1 MADGFE
7 IKLEG
12 LDELIEAFAKLP
24 DEAAEMIKPA
34 VEQAGKLVLEK
45 AKEKVPVDSGKLR
58 DSLRLKK
65 ARQRPDSSG
74 VIHYITWG
82 PNVREYAAPLELGH
96 AIRFKKGGPTH
107 GRVAPR
113 PYLRPAAD
121 ESKEQVL
128 DIVAKAM
135 NRAIDEMG
143 GRESI

>member
-24 DEAAEMIKPA
+24 DKAAEMIKPA
-34 VEQAGKLVLEK
+34 VEQAGNLVLEK
-45 AKEKVPVDSGKLR
+45 AKQKVSVGTGNLR

-65 ARQRPDSSG
+65 GRLKPGRAG
-74 VIHYITWG
+74 IIHNITWG
-82 PNVREYAAPLELGH
+82 SDVRGYAAPLELGH
-96 AIRFKKGGPTH
+96 SIRFKKGGPTL
-107 GRVAPR
+107 GKVEAR

-128 DIVAKAM
+128 DIITNAM
-135 NRAIDEMG
+135 NKAIEEMG
-143 GRESI
+143 GRK